1 MIEVYLRIQKI
12 SPCHFVSHKEK
23 VTLFKMEILCKNQ
36 MILSKSGDIVLGWVS
51 YVPSERVQTEDNV
64 SFPSPLWASVQMCF
78 S

>member
-1 MIEVYLRIQKI
+1 
-12 SPCHFVSHKEK
+12 
-23 VTLFKMEILCKNQ
+23 MEILCKNQ

-51 YVPSERVQTEDNV
+51 YVPSERVQTEENV